1 MTTKS
6 PSDKTDWLIFFRRA
20 KSVDT
25 LDLMLDGA
33 LKKLKK
39 PSEQANAI
47 LGHEARLDELE
58 GVKGLMAKKFN

>member
-1 MTTKS
+1 MTTTPPKS
-6 PSDKTDWLIFFRRA
+6 RIDWLIFFRRA

-33 LKKLKK
+33 LKKLATTAEK
-39 PSEQANAI
+39 ADAI

-58 GVKGLMAKKFN
+58 GPAR